1 MLTNYTDSSSP
12 NYAELP
18 ADKIHPVPG
27 DFNASNFEAL
37 KLERNANRQ
46 FAGKVEAAL
55 YQPELYINSIYP
67 DVKKTKY
74 SDFAPAQW
82 KHCDLHQ
89 KCIASI
95 KFTLMR
101 NICILNWRIRFICV
115 PRVRSTQL
123 HVYWNPQILVKRSQ
137 AVSCLQWII
146 EKYVDLT
153 PAKMAKFLDE
163 LDKRFQ
169 EDNNW
174 RNEYQWSFEKWYRH
188 ISR

>member
-1 MLTNYTDSSSP
+1 MQQLKVLNFLQKTSNLNSNKYVDQNIRVLMLTNYTDSSSP

-74 SDFAPAQW
+74 SDFAPAQ
-82 KHCDLHQ
+82 
-89 KCIASI
+89 
-95 KFTLMR
+95 
-101 NICILNWRIRFICV
+101 
-115 PRVRSTQL
+115 
-123 HVYWNPQILVKRSQ
+123 
-137 AVSCLQWII
+137 
-146 EKYVDLT
+146 
-153 PAKMAKFLDE
+153 
-163 LDKRFQ
+163 
-169 EDNNW
+169 
-174 RNEYQWSFEKWYRH
+174 
-188 ISR
+188 